1 MNVSSIV
8 ARIVALW
15 EQAMTI
21 GMAGGWAMPAIGAVA
36 LAMAALS
43 IDFLLRFGAKGFHKV
58 PERRWREW
66 IDQPDERRGALGEL
80 FDHLDSMRTVKECGE
95 FFTRLRALEIVPFE
109 RDLRIVKVCVGAAPL
124 LGLLGTVTG
133 MLVTFGA
140 LASGSGGEKT
150 MALIAEGIS
159 EALITTET
167 GLVVALPGLFIQY
180 LLARRIDRMKK
191 FLAHLETVWG
201 QTIHRRTVERRR
213 AAAPSNQSGHQRTA
227 AAASAH

>member
-1 MNVSSIV
+1 MNLSSILSRV
-8 ARIVALW
+8 VGLW
-15 EQAMTI
+15 EQALTI
-21 GMAGGWAMPAIGAVA
+21 GIAGGWAMPAIAVVA
-36 LAMAALS
+36 VAMAALS

-58 PERRWREW
+58 PERRWRQW

-80 FDHLDSMRTVKECGE
+80 FDQLDSMRSVKESAA
-95 FFTRLRALEIVPFE
+95 FFTRLRALEVVPFE
-109 RDLRIVKVCVGAAPL
+109 RDLKIVKVCVGAAPL

-140 LASGSGGEKT
+140 LAAGSGGEKT

-180 LLARRIDRMKK
+180 FLAGRIDRMKR
-191 FLAHLETVWG
+191 FLAHLEAVWG
-201 QTIHRRTVERRR
+201 QTIHRRAQATRSED
-213 AAAPSNQSGHQRTA
+213 QSRHQRAA
-227 AAASAH
+227 AAASTH